1 MPNAT
6 PDNHQIGF
14 WPTSRLEQPW
24 EVPGHSTSGI
34 SIGKRYQAACP
45 LHGWGFN
52 IAVQNSCLSSQDANR
67 YHQSVSKISQQLWF
81 HLNAV
86 CFVLWNLDVPKLAA
100 GLVTAFLNNLK
111 GEQSQDL
118 CPNLSMLLQSLHSQQ
133 AVRVLTVRVCP
144 GRLEASTEECTALS

>member
-24 EVPGHSTSGI
+24 EVPGHSTSGV
-34 SIGKRYQAACP
+34 SIGKRYQAACS
-45 LHGWGFN
+45 LRGWGFN
-52 IAVQNSCLSSQDANR
+52 IAVRGSCLSSQAANQ

-86 CFVLWNLDVPKLAA
+86 CFVLWNLDVPKPGA
-100 GLVTAFLNNLK
+100 GLFRASLNNLK
-111 GEQSQDL
+111 GEQPEDL
-118 CPNLSMLLQSLHSQQ
+118 CPNLSLVLQALHSQQ
-133 AVRVLTVRVCP
+133 AVRAVSSQVRSKLR
-144 GRLEASTEECTALS
+144 GLL